1 VQHANRCP
9 QSPADLSPE
18 SGYTGGTDDS
28 EDPASGGG
36 GVTIEAGRN
45 EIGVAV
51 AVWST
56 SSSPE
61 VPSRCRFT

>member
-1 VQHANRCP
+1 MPPLPA
-9 QSPADLSPE
+9 SPADLSPE

-51 AVWST
+51 TVVY
-56 SSSPE
+56 E
-61 VPSRCRFT
+61 LVP